1 MDQAEPQ
8 NQKLPRHYEK
18 RRHDADMD
26 RPHPLSAAF
35 LHQVHQQMSI
45 RHHGTGKPSPRHAH
59 VRLRPA
65 RSPQSEQG
73 HAEETSRLECP

>member
-1 MDQAEPQ
+1 MYYYSIFQQLFKFVPRYRFEKSVE
-8 NQKLPRHYEK
+8 NLPV
-18 RRHDADMD
+18 A
-26 RPHPLSAAF
+26 L
-35 LHQVHQQMSI
+35 LHQVHRQMPV